1 MRSFFF
7 SGWFFAVSLLTVV
20 AGCRTSN
27 MPIPSDVLPE
37 GSLAVDRIRIS
48 AITEFVP
55 DPTAADR
62 VNIKTLV
69 ELLNASGSA
78 TQAPCVLRFEF
89 YEFHPRASDPRG
101 RRLLIWPN
109 QNLSDPDTNKEHW
122 KEFLRGYE
130 FFLPLEFRLERGR
143 KYVLEAT
150 CLINQRRYSDFF
162 NIQYQP

>member
-1 MRSFFF
+1 
-7 SGWFFAVSLLTVV
+7 
-20 AGCRTSN
+20 
-27 MPIPSDVLPE
+27 
-37 GSLAVDRIRIS
+37 
-48 AITEFVP
+48 
-55 DPTAADR
+55 

-130 FFLPLEFRLERGR
+130 FFLPLEFRLERGK